1 MGVKCAPAPT
11 GAAIHLF
18 FSYTLMLTSHS
29 LLQQSLA
36 DLSDGWSG
44 LWHVC
49 MPFNGILSGSR
60 LACHVLERVSL
71 EMLRRQA
78 GRFFSG
84 SGTIHWTDPFLS
96 LAWVHLNVA
105 LNWSSFVLPSWNSI
119 MCAWEIRLLWCRS
132 GGIQGGLSN
141 GEDIVARIAFKPT
154 STISRK
160 QNTVSR
166 DGEEVELIA
175 RGRHDPCVV
184 PRAVPMV
191 EAMAALVVA
200 DQLLQ
205 ARSLCMPS
213 CTPY

>member
-1 MGVKCAPAPT
+1 M
-11 GAAIHLF
+11 
-18 FSYTLMLTSHS
+18 
-29 LLQQSLA
+29 
-36 DLSDGWSG
+36 
-44 LWHVC
+44 
-49 MPFNGILSGSR
+49 
-60 LACHVLERVSL
+60 
-71 EMLRRQA
+71 
-78 GRFFSG
+78 
-84 SGTIHWTDPFLS
+84 
-96 LAWVHLNVA
+96 
-105 LNWSSFVLPSWNSI
+105 
-119 MCAWEIRLLWCRS
+119 
-132 GGIQGGLSN
+132 
-141 GEDIVARIAFKPT
+141 ARIAFKPT

-213 CTPY
+213 CTP